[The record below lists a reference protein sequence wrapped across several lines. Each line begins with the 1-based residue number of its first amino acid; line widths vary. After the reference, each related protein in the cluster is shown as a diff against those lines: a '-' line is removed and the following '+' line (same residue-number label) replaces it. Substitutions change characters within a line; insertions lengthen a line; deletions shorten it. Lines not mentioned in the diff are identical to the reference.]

1 MKSKT
6 SFILTLAVFIAAG
19 PAFSKAKAVK
29 TPTPVPKPA
38 AKASPNL
45 AAMQKALRFWV
56 YEKSSDVV
64 NDVTGI
70 FDNKAQKII
79 LKCEL
84 KNQTAKE
91 IHGVRGT
98 LRFTTYFGDVIADIA
113 IETQLPIPAGQVLGV
128 NWEVP
133 TERLTPEAFDKLKK
147 AKMEQMKQVWYPR
160 MIVFTDGTALK

>member
-1 MKSKT
+1 MNKNLYFLIS
-6 SFILTLAVFIAAG
+6 LAVLTMVG
-19 PAFSKAKAVK
+19 PAFSKTKV
-29 TPTPVPKPA
+29 TPTATPVPKQ
-38 AKASPNL
+38 SPNL

-64 NDVTGI
+64 NDVTGL
-70 FDNKAQKII
+70 FDNKSQKIT

-98 LRFTTYFGDVIADIA
+98 LRFTTYFGDVIADVY
-113 IETQLPIPAGQVLGV
+113 IETQLPIPPGQVLGV
-128 NWEVP
+128 NWDVP
-133 TERLTPEAFDKLKK
+133 TNRLTPEAFEKLKK